1 MPQAPLPSDVLD
13 FLRKPNPAVVATI
26 RGDGSPHATPTWYM
40 VEEDGSI
47 LLSASRGRARLR
59 FLERDSRLAL
69 SVIDGGDWFR
79 HVSMMGVVVR
89 MAPDAGLADIDRL
102 ARHYTGRPYDR
113 RDRPRVSVWM
123 RIDSWHGWDP
133 VRNDLWTPASTAA

>member
-1 MPQAPLPSDVLD
+1 
-13 FLRKPNPAVVATI
+13 
-26 RGDGSPHATPTWYM
+26 M
-40 VEEDGSI
+40 V
-47 LLSASRGRARLR
+47 
-59 FLERDSRLAL
+59 
-69 SVIDGGDWFR
+69 
-79 HVSMMGVVVR
+79 
-89 MAPDAGLADIDRL
+89 PDAGLADIDRL